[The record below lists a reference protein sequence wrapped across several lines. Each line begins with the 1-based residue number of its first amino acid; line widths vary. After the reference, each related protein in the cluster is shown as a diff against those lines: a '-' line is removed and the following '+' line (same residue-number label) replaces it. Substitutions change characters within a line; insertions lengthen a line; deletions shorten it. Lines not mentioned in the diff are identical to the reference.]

1 MFDLSTRRLIII
13 AVTILIGGCDDGS
26 KLYPDPNTKIKDQ
39 LEWQRT
45 FYFNRIEEFKKRPIG
60 KDKIVFL
67 GNSITKG
74 GGDWGKRLNANNI
87 VNRGISGDYTDGIL
101 NRLEEIIHY
110 QPRAVFLMAGINEY
124 WSDNSDRPYITPRH
138 VAENII
144 KICRRIKEKSPVTE
158 IFIQTILPV
167 NNQQYLDVKKV
178 DYNFL
183 LSDYGPTV
191 NEQVRQTNSILMRN
205 EEFTVIDLHKLFLN
219 DESILDTTLSSD
231 GIHINEKGY
240 QVWVNEIRSFVHRL
254 NHQAI

>member
-1 MFDLSTRRLIII
+1 MFGLSTIRLIII
-13 AVTILIGGCDDGS
+13 SVIIPITGCDDGRD
-26 KLYPDPNTKIKDQ
+26 LYPDSNTNIKDQ

-45 FYFNRIEEFKKRPIG
+45 FYFKRIEEFKKRPIG

-74 GGDWGKRLNANNI
+74 GGDWGKRFNAENI

-110 QPRAVFLMAGINEY
+110 QPVAVFLMIGINEF
-124 WSDNSDRPYITPRH
+124 WSDNSDRHHITPKH
-138 VAENII
+138 VADKII
-144 KICRRIKEKSPVTE
+144 KICRRIKERSPLTE
-158 IFIQTILPV
+158 VFIQTILPV
-167 NNQQYLDVKKV
+167 NNEQYLEVKKV

-183 LSDYGPTV
+183 LPGYSPTV
-191 NEQVRQTNSILMRN
+191 NKQVSNTNSTLKKN
-205 EEFTVIDLHKLFLN
+205 GEFRVIDLHTLFLN

-240 QVWVNEIRSFVHRL
+240 ETWVSAIRPIIDRL
-254 NHQAI
+254 NQQNI